1 MRRLFSLV
9 ALSSIFAAAPVMA
22 KSIAKKPAAVAGDE
36 AKPAEGEK
44 PAEAKPKKTTKKAK
58 KAEKT
63 EKTETKAEE
72 TKPAET
78 PAK

>member
-22 KSIAKKPAAVAGDE
+22 KSIAKKPAAIAGEE

-44 PAEAKPKKTTKKAK
+44 PAAETKPKKSTKKVK
-58 KAEKT
+58 
-63 EKTETKAEE
+63 KTETKTEE
-72 TKPAET
+72 AKPAEGT

>member
-22 KSIAKKPAAVAGDE
+22 KSIAKRPAAVAGDE

-44 PAEAKPKKTTKKAK
+44 PTTEAKPKKTKKAK
-58 KAEKT
+58 KT
-63 EKTETKAEE
+63 EAPKPETGKEE
-72 TKPAET
+72 GTKPAPE
-78 PAK
+78 AK